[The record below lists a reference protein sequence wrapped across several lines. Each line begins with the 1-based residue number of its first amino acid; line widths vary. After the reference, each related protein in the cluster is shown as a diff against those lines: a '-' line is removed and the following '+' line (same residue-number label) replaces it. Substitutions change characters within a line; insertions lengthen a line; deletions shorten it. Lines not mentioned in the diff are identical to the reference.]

1 MQFCKKITAVIVG
14 SAVLFCACSGKSNSL
29 STNATTET
37 SAPNEVEV
45 VTFNADSA
53 YARVAEQVAMGP
65 RVPGSD
71 ANAKLGRYIVDYL
84 KRNGA
89 DTVLI
94 QRTNADV
101 AGKSTPIVNIMGRYG
116 VDRLKRVILL
126 AHYDTRPIA
135 DEDPDEA
142 KRSRPIDGANDGA
155 SGTGV
160 LLEIARIMG
169 EQMPDSIGVD
179 ILFVDAE
186 DSGDSGN
193 DDSWCIGTKE
203 WVKQMPYKIGMKPR
217 FGILLDM
224 VGGRNAV
231 FHREYFSEQAARSIN
246 DKVWSRAAVSG
257 FGSRFPNEV
266 GIPVVDDHVPLIK
279 AGIPT
284 IDIIENRNPSTSYF
298 NPTWHTHADNMSNI
312 DKETLGVVGQVVV
325 NTLYNEK

>member
-1 MQFCKKITAVIVG
+1 MHLCKKISSVLVG
-14 SAVLFCACSGKSNSL
+14 SIVLFCACSGKSNS
-29 STNATTET
+29 SPINATAEPATTKKLET
-37 SAPNEVEV
+37 VD
-45 VTFNADSA
+45 FNADSA
-53 YARVAEQVAMGP
+53 YAHVAKQVAMGP
-65 RVPGSD
+65 RVPGSE
-71 ANAKLGRYIVDYL
+71 ANAKLGKYIVDHLNKY
-84 KRNGA
+84 GA
-89 DTVLI
+89 DTVLV
-94 QRTNADV
+94 QRTNAMV
-101 AGKSTPIVNIMGRYG
+101 ADKSTPITNIMGRFG
-116 VDRLKRVILL
+116 VDRHKRVILL

-135 DEDPDEA
+135 DEDPEES
-142 KRSRPIDGANDGA
+142 KRNQPIDGANDGG

-160 LLEIARIMG
+160 LLEIARTIG
-169 EQMPDSIGVD
+169 QQMPDSIGVD

-186 DSGDSGN
+186 DSGNSG
-193 DDSWCIGTKE
+193 DDESWCIGTKE
-203 WVKQMPYKIGMKPR
+203 WVKRMPYKIGMKPR

-257 FGSRFPNEV
+257 FGSRFPNSV

-284 IDIIENRNPSTSYF
+284 IDIIENRNPSTGYF
-298 NPTWHTHADNMSNI
+298 NPTWHTHADNLSNI

>member
-1 MQFCKKITAVIVG
+1 MHFCKKISTILVG

-29 STNATTET
+29 SENKTAESVEMQKAAT
-37 SAPNEVEV
+37 VK
-45 VTFNADSA
+45 FNSDSA
-53 YARVAEQVAMGP
+53 YVRVADQVAMGP
-65 RVPGSD
+65 RVPGSE
-71 ANAKLGRYIVDYL
+71 ANAKLGRYIVDHL
-84 KRNGA
+84 KKYGT

-94 QRTNADV
+94 QRTNATV
-101 AGKSTPIVNIMGRYG
+101 AGKSTPITNIMGRFG
-116 VDRLKRVILL
+116 ADRHKRVILL

-135 DEDPDEA
+135 DEDPDVS
-142 KRSRPIDGANDGA
+142 KRNQPIDGANDGA

-160 LLEIARIMG
+160 LLEVARTIG
-169 EQMPDSIGVD
+169 RQMPDSIGVD

-186 DSGDSGN
+186 DSGDSG
-193 DDSWCIGTKE
+193 DDESWCIGTKE
-203 WVKQMPYKIGMKPR
+203 WVKQMPYKIGLKPR

-246 DKVWSRAAVSG
+246 DKVWSAAAVAG
-257 FGSRFPNEV
+257 FRSRFPNEI

-284 IDIIENRNPSTSYF
+284 IDIIENRNPVTGYF
-298 NPTWHTHADNMSNI
+298 NPTWHTHADNLSNI